1 MINIGINGFGRIGKC
16 VFLQLLTNPL
26 FSIKCLNASEL
37 SVMEIEDYLRF
48 DTTHKHNIKIEF
60 KAIDKNTFSINEHVI
75 TLVCERDAKKID
87 WKRAGCEYIID
98 ATGSYL
104 TTEKCMDHNAD
115 YVIMSSP
122 AKDATKTFIVGA
134 NEDTYNGEKIVS
146 GSSCTTN
153 GIAPIL
159 KVLDENY
166 GIKSC
171 VFTTIHAA
179 TASQYVVDVLKKSAR
194 TNRSIFNNIIPHTT
208 GASSSVTSVL
218 PKLEGKI
225 HGTSVRVPVV
235 NCSLIDLNVE
245 LENTTIKLKDIS
257 DLLKNNAQ
265 YKIVYDVSDKKLVSG
280 DFVTTT
286 TPTILDM
293 NASIDMGNGRLKL
306 MVWYDN
312 EWSYSAQLIRLV
324 EKMYISKQQT
334 STSISSTYYVNNLDL
349 TDKGVVCRFDFNVPV
364 DKTGNITDD
373 FRIRSSIETIQLI
386 LSKNPKYIVLT
397 SHFGRPKG
405 REMKYS
411 LKFILPVLQ
420 KYLNNIPIT
429 FLEDGIDNRSLNII
443 EECPTKI
450 YLLENLRFHP
460 EETDFE
466 TGLSPNNPVISIYSQ
481 LGDVF
486 VCDAFGCLHRKH
498 LSICAMKDFGKAY
511 GYGILIKKEVDAINE
526 LIHSKGK
533 KILGIIGGAK
543 IKDKLPIIQSLKK
556 IPNSS
561 VFIGG
566 ALAKQ
571 YKVEDET
578 REFVC
583 KSAYGGKTLEEELQY
598 IEDIYNSELNPYDIS
613 NEGTQQLKELL
624 QKFDI
629 IFWNGSLGVIE
640 DERYSK
646 GSEYLVKCLEELRE
660 KTVIIG
666 GGETASLITDKS
678 YDKNIHISVDGA
690 IIEDSSRNKAK
701 HMYVSTGGGAL
712 LEYLQNKILYNTNL
726 VGLELYIPK

>member
-37 SVMEIEDYLRF
+37 TVTEIEDYLRF

-60 KAIDKNTFSINEHVI
+60 NAIDKHTFSINEHKI

-104 TTEKCMDHNAD
+104 TTEKCLDHNAD

-122 AKDATKTFIVGA
+122 AKDSTKTFIVGA
-134 NEDTYNGEKIVS
+134 NEETYNGEKIVS

-166 GIKSC
+166 GIKTC

-245 LENTTIKLKDIS
+245 LENKNIKLKEIS
-257 DLLKNNAQ
+257 DLLINNPL
-265 YKIVYDVSDKKLVSG
+265 YKFVYDVSDKKLVSG
-280 DFVTTT
+280 DFVTTA

-324 EKMYISKQQT
+324 EKMFRTNQKPKSNISPK
-334 STSISSTYYVNNLDL
+334 YYMNNLDL
-349 TDKGVVCRFDFNVPV
+349 MNKGVVCRFDFNVPT
-364 DKTGNITDD
+364 DKLGNITDD
-373 FRIRSSIETIQLI
+373 FRIRSSIETIREI
-386 LSKNPKYIVLT
+386 MDKNPKYIILT

-405 REMKYS
+405 KDMKYS
-411 LKFILPVLQ
+411 LKFIIPVLQ
-420 KYLNNIPIT
+420 KYLNNMPIT
-429 FLEDGIDNRSLNII
+429 FLEDGIDNHSLDII
-443 EECPTKI
+443 KQGISKI

-460 EETDFE
+460 EETDYE
-466 TGLSPNNPVISIYSQ
+466 TGLSTDNPILSIYSQ

-486 VCDAFGCLHRKH
+486 ICDAFGCLHRKH
-498 LSICAMKDFGKAY
+498 LSICAPKDFNQNKIY
-511 GYGILIKKEVDAINE
+511 GFGNLIKKEIDEIDRLIN
-526 LIHSKGK
+526 SKDK
-533 KILGIIGGAK
+533 KVLGIIGGAK
-543 IKDKLPIIQSLKK
+543 IKDKLPIIQSLKQ
-556 IPNSS
+556 IPNSA

-571 YKVEDET
+571 YKIDDET

-583 KSAYGGKTLEEELQY
+583 KSGYGGKTLDEESQY
-598 IEDIYNSELNPYDIS
+598 IDNIYTSELNPFDIS
-613 NEGTQQLKELL
+613 DEGSQQLKELL
-624 QKFDI
+624 TKFDI

-646 GSEYLVKCLEELRE
+646 GSKYLVKCLEELRG

-666 GGETASLITDKS
+666 GGETASLITEKS
-678 YDKNIHISVDGA
+678 YDKDIHISIDGA
-690 IIEDSSRNKAK
+690 IIEDKSNK

-726 VGLELYIPK
+726 VGLEHYK